1 MWIKGPMGNKALER
15 DPKRNS
21 KKDTHSLTKGSLSFY
36 PKKEFKL
43 PERKVSKVKET
54 CEFS

>member
-1 MWIKGPMGNKALER
+1 MWIKGPMVNKALER